1 MELKGYREKG
11 QGVTQGNDKR
21 IRKIHLLDKEKL
33 KEVSIGVKVLFRE
46 TRWKCKHFN
55 SIVKVKT

>member
-1 MELKGYREKG
+1 MELKGCREKG

-46 TRWKCKHFN
+46 TR
-55 SIVKVKT
+55 